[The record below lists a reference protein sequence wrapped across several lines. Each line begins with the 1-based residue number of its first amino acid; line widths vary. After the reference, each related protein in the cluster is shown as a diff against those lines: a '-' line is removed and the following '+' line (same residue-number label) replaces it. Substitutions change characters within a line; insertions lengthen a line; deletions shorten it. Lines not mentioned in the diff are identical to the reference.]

1 MKIEFNVLGPLEV
14 TVAGIS
20 VVPTAKKPSQILA
33 MLALNAGQV
42 VTSTSLIEELWDLTP
57 PRSAASTIQTYIMQ
71 VRRKL
76 RAALL
81 TAGHNTANELLI
93 TRRNGYQL
101 DVAPEG
107 VDAARYERLS
117 ANGRRAMSEGDHRS
131 ASRIL
136 HTALNIWRG
145 PAMVDVPTGPHMQ
158 IEAVRLEESR
168 LSDLELRID
177 ADLRLGRH
185 HDLLRELAM
194 LRARHPML
202 ENFGAQ
208 YMLALH
214 RSGRQSQAL
223 EVYRG
228 IRHTIVDQLGVEPS
242 ARLRRLHQ
250 AMLSGEPVVDDPNFT
265 YSSPG
270 NRAVVAVR

>member
-1 MKIEFNVLGPLEV
+1 VKVEINVLGTLEV
-14 TVAGIS
+14 TIAGIS

-33 MLALNAGQV
+33 MLALNAGHV
-42 VTSTSLIEELWDLTP
+42 VTATSLMEEVWDLNP
-57 PRSAASTIQTYIMQ
+57 PRSAASTIQTYILQ

-81 TAGHNTANELLI
+81 TAGYGTANDILT
-93 TRRNGYQL
+93 TRRNGYLL
-101 DVAPEG
+101 DVAPDD

-117 ANGRRAMSEGDHRS
+117 ANGRRAMTEGDYRA
-131 ASRIL
+131 ASRVL

-208 YMLALH
+208 YMIALY

-242 ARLRRLHQ
+242 PRLRRLHQ
-250 AMLSGEPVVDDPNFT
+250 AMLSGESVVDDPNFA
-265 YSSPG
+265 YSGPS
-270 NRAVVAVR
+270 NRAVIGVR